1 MAGLQS
7 ETTTAELSRP
17 ATAGGAPRWLD
28 DEEQTTWR
36 AFWLA
41 TRLLSESFER
51 DLQREQGLA
60 MSYYEILVQLSEA
73 PERTLRMSEL
83 ARSSQVSRS
92 ALSHAV
98 ARLEAAGWVE
108 RRDCPTDR
116 RGALATLTDAGFAR
130 LERAA
135 PAHVESV
142 RRHLFDQLDPDD
154 RAHLRAISEKLVAHF
169 VAEGTCPPP
178 GAPAETHEEPVP

>member
-1 MAGLQS
+1 MAGLRS
-7 ETTTAELSRP
+7 DTTTAGAAPEASSD
-17 ATAGGAPRWLD
+17 APRWLD

-51 DLQREQGLA
+51 DLQREQRLA

-73 PERTLRMSEL
+73 PDRTLRMSEL

-130 LERAA
+130 LEQAA
-135 PAHVESV
+135 PAHVASV

-178 GAPAETHEEPVP
+178 GAATDPLEEPEP